1 MTLWPLRSWIWQ
13 TLYILYSFEVGIFLV
28 FLPWLNIWE
37 NNYLLFRYPHFRG
50 VVANSFVR
58 GAVLGLGIVN
68 VLIAIQEI
76 TRLKKSAKEYLSR

>member
-28 FLPWLNIWE
+28 CLPWLNIWE
-37 NNYLLFRYPHFRG
+37 NNYLLFRYPNFRG